1 VTPLLLR
8 PVNAAWFEMLVARH
22 DLATALACLA
32 TGGDVELESQ
42 RQASAAVLAPRLRAV
57 LEEFGGLAQR
67 FAGYWPPPS
76 VSAAARHAEPD
87 AIAAA
92 ALERL
97 RAWVAEA
104 DALITQ
110 LQKVQHEGTELGY
123 LERLL
128 SQSRVPLPDFHLL
141 FNAGPVLAGR
151 IYLLATKAAALAL
164 PTTVLAQRVDGPDVS
179 YLIAVGSSRQM
190 QTLDEGLN
198 LVQARRLQLP
208 AGMGTVAGKDTATYL
223 EARRAEIA
231 RETHQLFEQLG
242 RCSTKHGIDLALAD
256 MAFIDWFAKHVP
268 DFART
273 DHFVRITGWTSD
285 SVGWRLEARLRG
297 AGLHFLIHFAPPPS
311 QLAQPI
317 VLRNPRWARPFEL
330 FAGLLGV
337 PGANEADP
345 SLLLV
350 LLAPLMFGFM
360 FGDVGQGAVLIAAGC
375 VLRRRYPGAELL
387 IAGGV
392 AAMVFGTLF
401 GSVFAREGLLP
412 ALWLHPL
419 EKPLTL
425 LGVSLAGG
433 SVVILIGLALDALE
447 SYWRGE
453 GLRWWLTRA
462 GLVLSYLAAIACA
475 VDRRAG
481 WLIPAGLGWYCIGEV
496 VRAEHPWQRL
506 GASLAEALETLLQL
520 LINNLS
526 FVRVGA
532 FALAHAGL
540 AAAINALCAGIG
552 TRWLAIVGLA
562 LGNALL
568 ILIEGLVVGIQT
580 TRLVLFEF
588 FIRFLRGD
596 GRVLKPLQPSRRSL

>member
-1 VTPLLLR
+1 VTPLSLR

-22 DLATALACLA
+22 DLATALACLSV
-32 TGGDVELESQ
+32 GRDVELESQ
-42 RQASAAVLAPRLRAV
+42 RQASAGVLAPRLRAV
-57 LEEFGGLAQR
+57 LDEFGRLAQR
-67 FAGYWPPPS
+67 YASYWPQAS
-76 VSAAARHAEPD
+76 DSAVAPQAEPE

-97 RAWVAEA
+97 RAWAAGA
-104 DALITQ
+104 DPVITQ
-110 LQKVQHEGTELGY
+110 LQKLQHEGTELGY

-128 SQSRVPLPDFHLL
+128 SQSHVPLPDFNLL
-141 FNAGPVLAGR
+141 FNAGPVLSGR
-151 IYLLATKAAALAL
+151 IYLLEPKAAGLTL
-164 PTTVLAQRVDGPDVS
+164 PATVLAQRIDGPDAS
-179 YLIAVGSSRQM
+179 YLIAVGSSAQI
-190 QTLDEGLN
+190 QKLDEGMN
-198 LVQARRLQLP
+198 LAKARRLQLP
-208 AGMGTVAGKDTATYL
+208 PGMGTEGSGDTAVRL
-223 EARRAEIA
+223 QARLAENA
-231 RETHQLFEQLG
+231 RERQQLLA
-242 RCSTKHGIDLALAD
+242 RLDSCSASHGIDSALAD
-256 MAFIDWFAKHVP
+256 MAFIDWFAKQVP
-268 DFART
+268 EFART

-285 SVGWRLEARLRG
+285 AVGRDLEARLQG

-311 QLAQPI
+311 QLTRPI

-350 LLAPLMFGFM
+350 VLAPLMFGFM
-360 FGDVGQGAVLIAAGC
+360 FGDVGQGAVLIVAGC
-375 VLRRRYPGAELL
+375 VLRRRYPEAELL
-387 IAGGV
+387 IAGGA

-425 LGVSLAGG
+425 LGVSLTGG
-433 SVVILIGLALDALE
+433 SAVILIGLALDAVE
-447 SYWRGE
+447 SHWRGQ
-453 GLRWWLTRA
+453 GARWWLTRA
-462 GLVLSYLAAIACA
+462 GLVVSYLAAIACA
-475 VDRRAG
+475 FDRRSA
-481 WLIPAGLGWYCIGEV
+481 WLIPAGLGWYCAGEV
-496 VRAEHPWQRL
+496 VRAKHPWQRL
-506 GASLAEALETLLQL
+506 GASVAEAVETLLQL

-552 TRWLAIVGLA
+552 ARWLSIAGLA

-596 GRVLKPLQPSRRSL
+596 GRVLKPLQPSRRSS

>member
-1 VTPLLLR
+1 MTPLLLR

-22 DLATALACLA
+22 DLATALTCLA
-32 TGGDVELESQ
+32 VGGDVELESQ
-42 RQASAAVLAPRLRAV
+42 HQSSAAALAPRLRAV
-57 LEEFGGLAQR
+57 LEEFAGLAQR
-67 FAGYWPPPS
+67 YAVYWPQPS
-76 VSAAARHAEPD
+76 DTSVAQQAEPEEIT
-87 AIAAA
+87 AV
-92 ALERL
+92 ALEHL
-97 RAWVAEA
+97 RAWAAGA
-104 DALITQ
+104 DSLIVQ
-110 LQKVQHEGTELGY
+110 LQKLQHEGTEIRY
-123 LERLL
+123 LQGLL
-128 SQSRVPLPDFHLL
+128 LQSHVSLPDLNSL

-151 IYLLATKAAALAL
+151 IYLLDPKAVALTLPAAI
-164 PTTVLAQRVDGPDVS
+164 LAQRIDGADAS
-179 YLIAVGSSRQM
+179 YLIAAGSSGQI
-190 QTLDEGLN
+190 QTLDEALN
-198 LVQARRLQLP
+198 LVKARRLQLP
-208 AGMGTVAGKDTATYL
+208 ARMGTAGGETDA
-223 EARRAEIA
+223 ARLAARLAEIA
-231 RETHQLFEQLG
+231 RERQQLLEQLG
-242 RCSTKHGIDLALAD
+242 RCSIEHGIDSALAG
-256 MAFIDWFAKHVP
+256 MKFIDWFAKHVP
-268 DFART
+268 EFART

-285 SVGWRLEARLRG
+285 SAGRRLEARLRG
-297 AGLHFLIHFAPPPS
+297 AGLHFLIHLAPPPA
-311 QLAQPI
+311 QLTQPI
-317 VLRNPRWARPFEL
+317 ILRNPRWVRPFEL

-360 FGDVGQGAVLIAAGC
+360 FGDVGQGAVLIVAGC

-387 IAGGV
+387 IAGGI
-392 AAMVFGTLF
+392 AAMVFGSLF
-401 GSVFAREGLLP
+401 GSVFAREGVLP

-433 SVVILIGLALDALE
+433 SVVILIGLGLDAVE

-453 GLRWWLTRA
+453 GVRWWLTRA
-462 GLVLSYLAAIACA
+462 GLVVSYLAAIACA
-475 VDRRAG
+475 TDRRAL
-481 WLIPAGLGWYCIGEV
+481 WLIPAGLGWYCVGEV

-506 GASLAEALETLLQL
+506 GASLAEAVETLLQL

-552 TRWLAIVGLA
+552 TRWLSILGLA

-568 ILIEGLVVGIQT
+568 MLIEGLVVGIQT

-596 GRVLKPLQPSRRSL
+596 GRVLKPLQPSRRSS

>member
-1 VTPLLLR
+1 
-8 PVNAAWFEMLVARH
+8 MLVARH

-32 TGGDVELESQ
+32 VGGDVELESQ

-57 LEEFGGLAQR
+57 LDDFARLAQHY
-67 FAGYWPPPS
+67 ASYWPQAS
-76 VSAAARHAEPD
+76 DSAAAPHAEPE

-97 RAWVAEA
+97 HAWAAEA

-110 LQKVQHEGTELGY
+110 LQKLQHEGTELGY
-123 LERLL
+123 LQRLL
-128 SQSRVPLPDFHLL
+128 SQSRVPLPDFNLL
-141 FNAGPVLAGR
+141 FNAGPVLSGR
-151 IYLLATKAAALAL
+151 IYLLEPKTAALAL
-164 PTTVLAQRVDGPDVS
+164 PATVLAQRIDGTGSS
-179 YLIAVGSSRQM
+179 YLVAVGSSAQI
-190 QTLDEGLN
+190 QTLDEALN
-198 LVQARRLQLP
+198 LVKARRLQLP
-208 AGMGTVAGKDTATYL
+208 AGMGSVGGEITAARL
-223 EARRAEIA
+223 EVRLAEIG
-231 RETHQLFEQLG
+231 RETRQLLERLDS
-242 RCSTKHGIDLALAD
+242 CSTSHGIAAALAD
-256 MAFIDWFAKHVP
+256 MALIDWFAKHVP
-268 DFART
+268 EFART
-273 DHFVRITGWTSD
+273 DHFVQITGWTSD

-412 ALWLHPL
+412 ALWLPPL

-433 SVVILIGLALDALE
+433 SVVILIGLALDAVE

-453 GLRWWLTRA
+453 GVRWWLTRA
-462 GLVLSYLAAIACA
+462 GLVVSYLAAIACA
-475 VDRRAG
+475 VDRRSA
-481 WLIPAGLGWYCIGEV
+481 WLIPAGLGWYCAGEV

-552 TRWLAIVGLA
+552 TRWLSIVGLA

-596 GRVLKPLQPSRRSL
+596 GRVLKPLQPSRRSS